1 MCTNFQQGTDCRPR
15 ATNVHFPRVTPFR
28 PDQRG
33 PAFFVGGR
41 LALESAYRRRY
52 SVRMST
58 TTATDTLAHRLRSR
72 LLLLGISQA
81 ELARRSGLSEMFV
94 SRVLRGTH
102 EPSARRLYSLAQT
115 LGTTVDE
122 LLAE

>member
-1 MCTNFQQGTDCRPR
+1 
-15 ATNVHFPRVTPFR
+15 
-28 PDQRG
+28 
-33 PAFFVGGR
+33 
-41 LALESAYRRRY
+41 
-52 SVRMST
+52 MST